1 MRLIGVSVL
10 QSAASA
16 VLAPSLKH
24 TSESLALAWRR
35 RLTRIAHAQYLHG
48 NTFYSASQLA
58 GMQVRQNGLE
68 CITSGA
74 RGTCCPPRT
83 HVRSLVS
90 LFAHPKCERDI
101 GYTVAFPLFSSFCL
115 QNCED
120 RFRR

>member
-58 GMQVRQNGLE
+58 GMQVRPHSSFLVKAVKVVSDDFYVRLPAFWHRPLPTP
-68 CITSGA
+68 CA
-74 RGTCCPPRT
+74 RGIWVLPP
-83 HVRSLVS
+83 SLS
-90 LFAHPKCERDI
+90 TSTASYSANTQR
-101 GYTVAFPLFSSFCL
+101 GM
-115 QNCED
+115 
-120 RFRR
+120 